1 VWKPELSAT
10 RNSAF
15 SAELGKLITYHVLSR
30 SDGYP
35 AYVEVRGLRD
45 SFKRLDLGCHD
56 SMKQAKRV
64 YELHCATG
72 CDLSEAKKITH

>member
-1 VWKPELSAT
+1 VRRVIVHSAP
-10 RNSAF
+10 NSA
-15 SAELGKLITYHVLSR
+15 SKSRTTSCGDLMVTQLTSR
-30 SDGYP
+30 S
-35 AYVEVRGLRD
+35 VGLRD